1 MLDGM
6 TSERMSLGQ
15 LDVGSVI
22 ASVTLSGVGLAVS
35 TSEIGQNEIGSAVIG
50 TANLATSAVT
60 AAKEGFVGY
69 GSPLTYGM
77 RIEAGSSAMTAATSL
92 WVVLSANFSKP
103 PYIIDADNS
112 AAGAVGIALVAPGS
126 FLASGTNGTIFHW
139 AAIGPA

>member
-1 MLDGM
+1 MFDGM
-6 TSERMSLGQ
+6 ESERMSLGQ

-22 ASVTLSGVGLAVS
+22 ATVTLSGVGLAVS
-35 TSEIGQNEIGSAVIG
+35 TQEVGQNEIGSAVIG

-77 RIEAGSSAMTAATSL
+77 RLEVGSSAMTAATSL
-92 WVVLSANFSKP
+92 WVLLSANFSKP
-103 PYIIDADNS
+103 PYVLNSDNS
-112 AAGAVGIALVAPGS
+112 AGGAVGIALVAPGS
-126 FLASGTNGTIFHW
+126 FMASGTNATIFHW